1 MSTNQSAETYTCR
14 RGSVMSRAQLNV
26 RVSDLLEQAID
37 KKRIDLS
44 KKLGG
49 IPSRSDVVRLALE
62 AYLGIDLSEIETD
75 GRRVKHEGQA
85 RSQETVTAARQSRRR
100 RGIPNSTPSFHSGC
114 ELASVRSKCSLA
126 FAASLSLSYS
136 VDIKHYHPR
145 DPRSRRLVLTLRHSN
160 WHGVE
165 PRLGR

>member
-1 MSTNQSAETYTCR
+1 
-14 RGSVMSRAQLNV
+14 MSRAQLNV

-75 GRRVKHEGQA
+75 GRKVKHDHKK
-85 RSQETVTAARQSRRR
+85 
-100 RGIPNSTPSFHSGC
+100 P
-114 ELASVRSKCSLA
+114 
-126 FAASLSLSYS
+126 
-136 VDIKHYHPR
+136 
-145 DPRSRRLVLTLRHSN
+145 
-160 WHGVE
+160 
-165 PRLGR
+165 